1 MPFAAFRRHQ
11 KKLLAIFAILAMFGF
26 VLSDSL
32 YRFTSNDRNR
42 GPNRV
47 VTDLY
52 DRPVYRSDLV
62 DMANQRQLASRFF
75 RNSGQFGGY
84 SDRELVDALIL
95 KHEADRLGI
104 PDSPEFAQGWLKA
117 YTNGAMNKTL
127 FESLLRDLGP
137 EIGGSQ
143 VLAAL
148 ASQFRLQEARRLTGG
163 PVVTPLDVYQAYR
176 DQNERSS
183 FRFVA
188 FPAANYLDKVPEPT
202 AAEVESL
209 YEKYKDVLPDP
220 TRDTPGFKVPR
231 EVKLEVLTVD
241 VNKLAKELKPKISEK
256 ELKAHYEANKSVY
269 AIPPGTLP
277 LDLFKGDPE
286 AKKTPQ
292 LYQSFDKVK
301 DILAETLAHEQ
312 AQEQVTER
320 FSKIKDDEI
329 DPFFENYQAT
339 VEANAEKKT
348 GEPKPLPTPKSL
360 ADIAKANGMSHEVTP
375 LLSFDKLKN
384 YGQLGGAVLGS
395 NASDRNEAKLA
406 DQLFAPKSPVY
417 DSMEFSDPAG
427 HRFLIRKLEDFA
439 PREPK
444 LSEVRPDVVAAWKLE
459 KARALA
465 EKAANELAEKIRKDG
480 GTFKEEIVGGRPV
493 VAIESVT
500 KLRPG
505 MPMGGTSFRFGPPS
519 LAELPMIPNAG
530 DHLRDELF
538 GLKPGMVAV
547 EPDTSKSTYYVFTL
561 NRRDPASLNGLYA
574 FPGPY
579 QEEAFST
586 ALRAEDKQRMDAL
599 RAQAGLKPDWVPPDE
614 KDKDHVVAR

>member
-32 YRFTSNDRNR
+32 YRFSSPDRKG

-47 VTDLY
+47 VVDLY

-62 DMANQRQLASRFF
+62 DIANQRQLASRFF

-104 PDSPEFAQGWLKA
+104 PDSPEYAQGWLKA

-143 VLAAL
+143 VLSAL

-163 PVVTPLDVYQAYR
+163 PVVTPLDVFQAYR

-183 FRFVA
+183 FRYVA
-188 FPAANYLDKVPEPT
+188 FPAANYLNEVPAPT
-202 AAEVESL
+202 DAEVEAL
-209 YEKYKDVLPDP
+209 YDKYKDVLPDP
-220 TRDTPGFKVPR
+220 TKDTPGFKVPR
-231 EVKLEVLTVD
+231 EVKLEVLTAD
-241 VNKLAKELKPKISEK
+241 VSKLAEELKPKISEK
-256 ELKAHYEANKSVY
+256 DLKAHFEANKSVY
-269 AIPPGTLP
+269 AIPSTLP
-277 LDLFKGDPE
+277 LDLFKDDPK
-286 AKKTPQ
+286 ATMTPQ
-292 LYQSFDKVK
+292 QYQSFDKVK
-301 DILAETLAHEQ
+301 DILAKVLAREQ
-312 AQEQVTER
+312 AQEQVTEQ
-320 FSKIKDDEI
+320 FSKIKDDQI
-329 DPFFENYQAT
+329 DPFFETYQAT
-339 VEANAEKKT
+339 VDSNAEKKS
-348 GEPKPLPTPKSL
+348 GEPKPLPTPKML
-360 ADIAKANGMSHEVTP
+360 ADVAKANGMTHDVTP
-375 LLSFDKLKN
+375 LLSYDKLKN

-406 DQLFAPKSPVY
+406 DQVFAPKSPVY
-417 DSMEFSDPAG
+417 DSLEFSDSSS
-427 HRFLIRKLEDFA
+427 HRFLIRKLEDVA
-439 PREPK
+439 PRVPK

-465 EKAANELAEKIRKDG
+465 EKAATELAEKVRKDG
-480 GTFKEEIVGGRPV
+480 GTFKGEVVGDRPV

-505 MPMGGTSFRFGPPS
+505 MPMGGMNFRFGPPS
-519 LAELPMIPNAG
+519 LTELPSIPNAG
-530 DHLRDELF
+530 DQLRDALF
-538 GLKPGMVAV
+538 GLKPGNVAV

-586 ALRAEDKQRMDAL
+586 ALRAADTQRIDTL
-599 RAQAGLKPDWVPPDE
+599 RAKAGLKPDWVPPDE
-614 KDKDHVVAR
+614 KDKDRVVAR